1 MFEPFLVDC
10 LNSATQMP
18 DDSSIVLVTSASS
31 KQKSL
36 LGEILLES
44 LQFTQAQIV
53 DPGEMILYQ

>member
-1 MFEPFLVDC
+1 
-10 LNSATQMP
+10 
-18 DDSSIVLVTSASS
+18 
-31 KQKSL
+31 